1 MGGGG
6 EVSNDCLHHAQLGH
20 GGCVCGR
27 GLCPLPQTGSCL
39 WARAAAHLGYK
50 PILAP
55 QVPWDR
61 TASQEP
67 GLSQPPN
74 TCPCHFPHSQGSPS
88 PLSELSRH

>member
-6 EVSNDCLHHAQLGH
+6 GFQRLPPPRSAQTRWLCLWTGALS
-20 GGCVCGR
+20 
-27 GLCPLPQTGSCL
+27 PPSTGSCL

-50 PILAP
+50 PSLAP

-67 GLSQPPN
+67 GLSQPPD
-74 TCPCHFPHSQGSPS
+74 TCPCHSPHSLGSPS
-88 PLSELSRH
+88 PLSELSQH